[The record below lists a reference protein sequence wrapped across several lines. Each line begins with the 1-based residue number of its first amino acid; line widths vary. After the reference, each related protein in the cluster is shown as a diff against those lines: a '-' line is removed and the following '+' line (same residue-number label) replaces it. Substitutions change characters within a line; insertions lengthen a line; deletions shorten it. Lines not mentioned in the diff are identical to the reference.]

1 MKVLITAGPCE
12 EPLDGVRRIT
22 NFSSGRTGAEIA
34 DYFAVQGEVV
44 LFIHGE
50 KAVQPANSNVKKLS
64 FRSFS
69 DLEICL
75 EETINSFKPDMI
87 IHLAAVSDYSVDT
100 IVIGDTQYR
109 AGELAKI
116 NSETV
121 ESFSLVMRR
130 NPKIIDRLRS
140 LSKGRAIVV
149 GFKLTRG
156 ASSTQRLAKVEAL
169 LGHASVDYV
178 VSNDLDTIDAEKHH
192 YQIFDSSAEL
202 VSSGLSK
209 TDMQK
214 DLYNL
219 RSMK

>member
-22 NFSSGRTGAEIA
+22 NFSSGKTGADIA
-34 DYFAVQGEVV
+34 DYFSEHGDSV
-44 LFIHGE
+44 LYIHGE
-50 KAVQPANSNVKKLS
+50 RAVQPIKADIKRLS

-100 IVIGDTQYR
+100 ISIGDTQYR

-130 NPKIIDRLRS
+130 NPKIIDRLRT
-140 LSKGRAIVV
+140 LSKGNAVII

-156 ASSTQRLAKVEAL
+156 AGSTQRLAKVEAL

-202 VSSGLSK
+202 VSSGMTK
-209 TDMQK
+209 ADMQK

-219 RSMK
+219 RAKK